1 MKKIDVIISIIIS
14 GLTALYFIFLFK
26 DINCNVWFLIII
38 FPILGAGGIWIAYLI
53 GRRFLIVFQLAKFSL
68 IGTAA
73 ALVDLGILNIL
84 MFAFGITAGIWF
96 SLFKIISFVIAFFSK
111 YMGNKLWAFNKNGT
125 MGAGKELSKFFA
137 VTLISL
143 LVNVM
148 IASLIVSFNPL
159 FGLSDKIWANM
170 AAIIAALTTALWNFS
185 AYKYLVF
192 KK

>member
-1 MKKIDVIISIIIS
+1 MKKMDLIISVIISE
-14 GLTALYFIFLFK
+14 LTALYFIFLFK
-26 DINCNVWFLIII
+26 DISCNVWYLIVI
-38 FPILGAGGIWIAYLI
+38 FPVLGALGIWIAHLI
-53 GRRFLIVFQLAKFSL
+53 GKRFLIVFQLAKFSL

-84 MFAFGITAGIWF
+84 MFVSGITIGIWF
-96 SLFKIISFVIAFFSK
+96 SLFKIISFIIAFFSK
-111 YMGNKLWAFNKNGT
+111 YMGNKLWAFDKNET
-125 MGAGKELSKFFA
+125 TGARKEFSKFFA

-143 LVNVM
+143 LVNVI
-148 IASLIVSFNPL
+148 IASLIVNSDPL
-159 FGLSDKIWANM
+159 FGLSERVWANV